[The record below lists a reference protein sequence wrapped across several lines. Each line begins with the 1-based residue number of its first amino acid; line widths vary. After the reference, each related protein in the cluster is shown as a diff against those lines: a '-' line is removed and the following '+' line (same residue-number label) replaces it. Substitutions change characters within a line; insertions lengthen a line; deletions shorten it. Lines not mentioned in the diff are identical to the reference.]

1 MKLYRDKIDNMT
13 RIINLKKRETT
24 HIHDLKLVIQ
34 REKLEI
40 LKVISNHTLKTNGV
54 TYDQLVKK
62 YYNTY

>member
-1 MKLYRDKIDNMT
+1 MT